1 MKRNMYE
8 WLKLSSGAKDRKALP
23 VMTYPGLGLTGKN
36 VMDVISN
43 GQNQFECI
51 EALAKKYPSIA
62 TVTIMDL
69 SVEAEAFGS
78 KIRFSNNEVP
88 TVINTIVSGIEDA
101 KKLVVPKVGAGRTG
115 CYLDAAKKASE
126 KITDRPVLGGV
137 IGPLSLAGR
146 LIGVS
151 EIMLTMIDEP
161 ETVHIVLE
169 KCTTFLKK
177 YAEAFKAAGAN
188 GILIAEPVAG
198 LMSPKFCDEFSSQYV
213 KKIVDELQDKNF
225 AVILH
230 NCGNTVKLVD
240 SMVSTGAA
248 AFHFGNAVKMIDIMP
263 QLPSDRVAFGNIE
276 PAGIFKIGS
285 PEKMKR
291 MVTDLLND
299 MKPYDNFVLSSGCDV
314 PPGTSLEN
322 IDAFFEALNEF
333 NSNTKTN

>member
-240 SMVSTGAA
+240 SMVSTGAT

-285 PEKMKR
+285 PEKMKQ
-291 MVTDLLND
+291 MVTELLND

-314 PPGTSLEN
+314 PPGTYLEN

>member
-8 WLKLSSGAKDRKALP
+8 WLKLSSGVKDRKALP

-285 PEKMKR
+285 PEKMKQ